1 MKKTHKIILGITLV
15 TITLTLTL
23 YLLVQVFF
31 NMDLDISKNRMNISF
46 FPITHIHNYD
56 IHYETNLEKQSYQGK
71 LT

>member
-1 MKKTHKIILGITLV
+1 MKKTYKIILGITLV
-15 TITLTLTL
+15 TITLTL
-23 YLLVQVFF
+23 YLCVQVFV